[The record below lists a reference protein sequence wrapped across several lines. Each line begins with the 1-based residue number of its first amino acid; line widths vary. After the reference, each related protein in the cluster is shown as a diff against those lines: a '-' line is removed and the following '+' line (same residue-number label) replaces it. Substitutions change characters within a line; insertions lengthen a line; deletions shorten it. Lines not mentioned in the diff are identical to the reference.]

1 MDEKRVGTGA
11 LRTNSLYHPKV
22 TTPESSSSGL
32 QDWVV
37 CRFSTWV
44 WSARDDDDAPRSS
57 AGRPG
62 LLRLRQHSTSTGKS
76 ARTCSGCGLAASAC
90 RKPCSLLARRCMNLI
105 CVPACASVPSV
116 VSRRSSAPAP
126 LPPKE
131 GRRPQTAGRR
141 AEAPACRP
149 PFSSAG
155 VPRARRPA
163 GALPAALA
171 RRPTSTRT
179 RLLLLPPYPCTTLA
193 LGQANALSRNLI
205 QSPP

>member
-1 MDEKRVGTGA
+1 MNEKRVGTGA

-32 QDWVV
+32 QYRVV

-105 CVPACASVPSV
+105 RVPCLRFRSVSSQSSV
-116 VSRRSSAPAP
+116 VSPGPTPTEGGAPAADGRSAGGSSCLSP
-126 LPPKE
+126 AVFQRGRAARAPPG
-131 GRRPQTAGRR
+131 GR
-141 AEAPACRP
+141 PACCSGSPADLNSHPTPPPPCLPLHYSCPRP
-149 PFSSAG
+149 G
-155 VPRARRPA
+155 QRA
-163 GALPAALA
+163 L
-171 RRPTSTRT
+171 
-179 RLLLLPPYPCTTLA
+179 
-193 LGQANALSRNLI
+193 
-205 QSPP
+205 